1 MGLADRQY
9 KTRAP
14 LRRSFGHPQAGS
26 VTSWLIFLNVLVYV
40 VDRWLGSR
48 GYACVIWYGHG
59 ARVAYKPLE
68 GLGHFSSFLA
78 IGHWQVWRF
87 ITFQFLHANFDHLLF
102 NMVTLY
108 FFGPA
113 VERYLTSR
121 QFVPFYLLC
130 GMGGAAMYFVLLAF
144 GWRGSDPATELVGAS
159 AGIFGV
165 LVAAT
170 KIAPDAVGLVLGI
183 VPMRLRVLT
192 WVFVAYAVFQVLFR
206 GSNAGGEAAHLGG
219 ALIGFLLMTF
229 PRVLERIAWL
239 GKRAPPF

>member
-1 MGLADRQY
+1 
-9 KTRAP
+9 
-14 LRRSFGHPQAGS
+14 
-26 VTSWLIFLNVLVYV
+26 
-40 VDRWLGSR
+40 
-48 GYACVIWYGHG
+48 
-59 ARVAYKPLE
+59 
-68 GLGHFSSFLA
+68 
-78 IGHWQVWRF
+78 
-87 ITFQFLHANFDHLLF
+87 
-102 NMVTLY
+102 
-108 FFGPA
+108 
-113 VERYLTSR
+113 
-121 QFVPFYLLC
+121 
-130 GMGGAAMYFVLLAF
+130 MYFVLLAF